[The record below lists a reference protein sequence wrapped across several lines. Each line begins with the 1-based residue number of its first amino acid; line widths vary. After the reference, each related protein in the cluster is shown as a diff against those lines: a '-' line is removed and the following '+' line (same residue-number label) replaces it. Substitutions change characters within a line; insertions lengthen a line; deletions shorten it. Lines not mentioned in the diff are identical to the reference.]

1 MTSNPRVTRRF
12 HVGLSAWLYVGL
24 AVLVGVAAANRP
36 NNLLV
41 WIFSLMIALVL
52 VSGILSGT
60 VMLRVRVTR
69 LDPRHGRVGEPL
81 LIRYAVTNQARF
93 LPLFSLHVEELP
105 EGAPDDLSNFIG
117 GGGAWSGDA
126 WIMHVGPRETVHGEA
141 VVWPTRRGRVRLG
154 RVRAWSSFPLGLIRK
169 SVNTVQEH
177 ETLIYPRLLPLKLE
191 LLQALTPGGMGGL
204 RLSRRSGAGEDY
216 FGMREYK
223 PGDSV
228 RQIAWRRSAI
238 LGEPL
243 TMERTRSSPPRV
255 RVVLNLQ
262 RPTDQLRFEVA
273 EASSARELEE
283 TAIAIAASLIQL
295 AEHHGFEVGLSVL
308 GLPERPT
315 PLRRGHWHVQKLLGA
330 LAGIDLDQPRQ
341 PAPAPGTADAE
352 RAGLVVVSPD
362 RADPSIGLSSG
373 GGAIRADADGVLHLT
388 ARNLESLLDAS
399 EQQGRGRSD
408 GRTAGS
414 RRNAG
419 GSKRGAER
427 SRGSLDGG
435 EDATLAQPDAPR
447 SRASQDSSKR
457 REAAA

>member
-1 MTSNPRVTRRF
+1 V
-12 HVGLSAWLYVGL
+12 SAALYVGL
-24 AVLVGVAAANRP
+24 AVLVGIAAANRP

-41 WIFSLMIALVL
+41 WIFGLMIALVL
-52 VSGILSGT
+52 VSGLLSGA

-81 LIRYAVTNQARF
+81 LIRYAVSNQSAL

-105 EGAPDDLSNFIG
+105 
-117 GGGAWSGDA
+117 GGAADGLSDVVPGGRSRTGDA

-141 VVWPTRRGRVRLG
+141 VIWPSRRGRLRLG

-169 SVNTVQEH
+169 SVTSAQEH

-191 LLQALTPGGMGGL
+191 LLRALSPGGMGGL
-204 RLSRRSGAGEDY
+204 RLSRRSGTGEDY

-223 PGDSV
+223 PGDSM
-228 RQIAWRRSAI
+228 RQIAWRRFAS
-238 LGEPL
+238 LGEPIIV
-243 TMERTRSSPPRV
+243 ERTRSSPPRV

-262 RPTDQLRFEVA
+262 RPTEQLRVEPA
-273 EASSARELEE
+273 EPQTGRDLEE

-330 LAGIDLDQPRQ
+330 LAGIDLDQPRESS
-341 PAPAPGTADAE
+341 PAPGTADAE

-362 RADPSIGLSSG
+362 RADPSIGV
-373 GGAIRADADGVLHLT
+373 GAESAALRVDADGVLHLT
-388 ARNLESLLDAS
+388 ARHLESLLDRS
-399 EQQGRGRSD
+399 VQQERG
-408 GRTAGS
+408 AGS
-414 RRNAG
+414 DRAMTAAQSDDGPGRPAGRRVGRESMAEPERQGGARAG
-419 GSKRGAER
+419 GER
-427 SRGSLDGG
+427 VTIGS
-435 EDATLAQPDAPR
+435 PDAPR
-447 SRASQDSSKR
+447 ARAGKDASKR
-457 REAAA
+457 RGAAA